1 MWVCNVLHLQ
11 PVQLENYYVAVGMN
25 GFGVSLAG
33 GVGGLIASWINN
45 EFERNIARLDACRFL
60 DLHSNPRFL
69 MERAPEVASV

>member
-1 MWVCNVLHLQ
+1 
-11 PVQLENYYVAVGMN
+11 MN